1 MALQFAAENWREKH
15 PQPEISPETN
25 PLRQE
30 REDFFTLATGELVRG
45 IVKKRLSGIDTG
57 LLAYEFH
64 VRLAEMIAAA
74 CRKVRDRRKRN
85 ICALSG
91 GVFQNR
97 LLTELCVKQ
106 LRADGFRVLLHSM
119 VPPNDGGIALGQAL
133 AATAKLNHIS

>member
-1 MALQFAAENWREKH
+1 
-15 PQPEISPETN
+15 
-25 PLRQE
+25 
-30 REDFFTLATGELVRG
+30 
-45 IVKKRLSGIDTG
+45 
-57 LLAYEFH
+57 
-64 VRLAEMIAAA
+64 MIAAA

-133 AATAKLNHIS
+133 AATAKLNNIS

>member
-1 MALQFAAENWREKH
+1 M
-15 PQPEISPETN
+15 
-25 PLRQE
+25 
-30 REDFFTLATGELVRG
+30 
-45 IVKKRLSGIDTG
+45 
-57 LLAYEFH
+57 
-64 VRLAEMIAAA
+64 
-74 CRKVRDRRKRN
+74 
-85 ICALSG
+85 SG